1 MNKRHGQLEAVSA
14 LEPRSRPVITA
25 IFEQNEVRD
34 TFRIS
39 YLANRLVIP
48 IYDEIR
54 REYGL
59 SRSEYLLLFCLSHS
73 DELTAQDVAD
83 VTGRPRNS
91 ISRAVHRMLGEG
103 YLTRSPD
110 PIDKRQALLRITRKG
125 RYLHNQIIPRF
136 KEQETNVLAGPIP
149 AERNL
154 LDRLLTKLALGI
166 S

>member
-14 LEPRSRPVITA
+14 LEPRGRPVITA
-25 IFEQNEVRD
+25 IFEQNEVCD

-136 KEQETNVLAGPIP
+136 KEQETNVLAGLIP
-149 AERNL
+149 AERDL
-154 LDRLLTKLALGI
+154 LDRLLTKLLLGI